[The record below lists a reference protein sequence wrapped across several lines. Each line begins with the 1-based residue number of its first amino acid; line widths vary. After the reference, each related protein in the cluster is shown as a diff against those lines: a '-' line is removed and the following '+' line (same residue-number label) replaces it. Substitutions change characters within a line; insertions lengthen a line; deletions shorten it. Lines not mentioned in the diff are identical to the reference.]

1 MEVAVIAAMFA
12 VGYIINEKQNNLNN
26 RINHRNKNT
35 RNTRRVKQS
44 RGQCGLREN
53 FQDNTTT
60 QGPTT
65 QGPYTKPP
73 TYREQVRRSE
83 LNKKVDD
90 NVLCKGQ
97 HRTENASCPYP
108 SNEDTLWQNNVEEG
122 FITLLSG
129 EKVKKETF
137 THANMAPHF
146 GSNLTQNV
154 DVDSSQSIL
163 ERFTGSSKCYK
174 SKRESK
180 PFFQPQKNLGGIG
193 SEHFR
198 DINVNLEDRYI
209 CSANKKCE
217 LPFKQIRVGAGLNQ
231 GFTADPSGGFG
242 QNNTRDFVMPKNV
255 DELRVLN
262 NPKLSYEGR
271 VLPPKNIDKRG
282 KHGKVYKHRP
292 DTYYKN
298 SPDRY
303 FKTTGAVIKETGR
316 PKHILKDTNRTT
328 LNKGSIGIA
337 APTKTSREKQRPGHH
352 TESKRQQLKSDPI
365 RNVKNTLTDFVSNI
379 LGDYGKDS
387 INLPA
392 NERDVTG
399 TRTHLSN
406 LVTTVKALIAP
417 LEDTLRKTK
426 KENFVGAARQV
437 GNVGMQIPNK
447 MTVYD
452 PNNVAKT
459 TIKETLI
466 HDSEAINF
474 NGPKKLTVYDPN
486 DIARPTIRNTLEAVD
501 THLNLGGN
509 VKATIY
515 DPDDVARTTI
525 KETTVGKNKTGIVS
539 GVSQQDGYKVSN
551 YVAQTTMKEITTERS
566 NYSGNPTKDSGQGY
580 LTNEADA
587 PNTNRQFTSD
597 NEYTGVAGDCVGN
610 PMSQENM
617 CNALLNVNKEK
628 IAKGRPPTQNNVK
641 LASGGDTVNIKIRK
655 NDCDRDNKRGATGF
669 VGSQIIP
676 GKDMC
681 SVTELRHDKNDDERL
696 DPLILDSLKDNPYA
710 KRILNLKL

>member
-12 VGYIINEKQNNLNN
+12 VGYIINEKQNSQNNKINN
-26 RINHRNKNT
+26 RGNRRRNLPQNT
-35 RNTRRVKQS
+35 REHFNRQN
-44 RGQCGLREN
+44 GQEQNSQAQNGQE
-53 FQDNTTT
+53 QKS
-60 QGPTT
+60 QE
-65 QGPYTKPP
+65 QIKKPP
-73 TYREQVRRSE
+73 TYREIVKSSE
-83 LNKKVDD
+83 LSKK
-90 NVLCKGQ
+90 LKSGIICGGQ
-97 HRTENASCPYP
+97 HRTKKAPCPYP
-108 SNEDTLWQNNVEEG
+108 SNEDTLWQNNVEED

-129 EKVKKETF
+129 EKIKKENF
-137 THANMAPHF
+137 KHANMAPHF
-146 GSNLTQNV
+146 GSKLTQNTNV
-154 DVDSSQSIL
+154 ESNQSIL
-163 ERFTGSSKCYK
+163 ELFTGSSKCHK
-174 SKRESK
+174 GKRETR
-180 PFFQPQKNLGGIG
+180 PFFKQQKNLGCIG
-193 SEHFR
+193 AEHFR
-198 DINVNLEDRYI
+198 DINVNMENRYI
-209 CSANKKCE
+209 CSQNKKCE
-217 LPFKQIRVGAGLNQ
+217 LPFEQVRVGAGLNQ
-231 GFTADPSGGFG
+231 GFTDKPSGGFG
-242 QNNTRDFVMPKNV
+242 QNNTRDFVIPKSV
-255 DELRVLN
+255 DELRTLN
-262 NPKLSYEGR
+262 NPRLTYEGR
-271 VLPPKNIDKRG
+271 VLPPKNISKRG
-282 KHGKVYKHRP
+282 RHGKVYKNRP

-303 FKTTGAVIKETGR
+303 FKTTGAFTKERGR
-316 PKHILKDTNRTT
+316 PTHILKDTNRRK

-337 APTKTSREKQRPGHH
+337 APTKNTREQQRPGY
-352 TESKRQQLKSDPI
+352 TESKRQQLKNDPI
-365 RNVKNTLTDFVSNI
+365 RNVKKTLTDFVSNV

-387 INLPA
+387 LNLPA

-437 GNVGMQIPNK
+437 GNVGMQIPSK

-466 HDSEAINF
+466 HDAEALNL

-486 DIARPTIRNTLEAVD
+486 DIAKPTIRNTLDLVD

-509 VKATIY
+509 IKSTVY
-515 DPDDVARTTI
+515 DPSDVARTTI

-551 YVAQTTMKEITTERS
+551 YVAQTTMKEITTENS
-566 NYSGNPTKDSGQGY
+566 NYSGNPTRDGGQGY
-580 LTNEADA
+580 LTNEVEA
-587 PNTNRQFTSD
+587 PNTNRQFTAD
-597 NEYTGVAGDCVGN
+597 NEYTGVAGDCVGE

-628 IAKGRPPTQNNVK
+628 IAKGRAPTQNNVK
-641 LASGGDTVNIKIRK
+641 IASGGDKVNIKIRK
-655 NDCDRDNKRGATGF
+655 NDCDRNNKRGATGF
-669 VGSQIIP
+669 KGSRIIP

-681 SVTELRHDKNDDERL
+681 SITELRHDKDNDERL